1 MNMRDNK
8 FFLGA
13 FGVLLAALF
22 ALAGCSDLGDPLRLF
37 PRAEIS
43 VSRLD
48 FGAVAVGSFAAQN
61 VTIANSGDADLH
73 GVAAVGCPEF
83 ALESGGGAYTV
94 PPGGVHTVVVRYTPS
109 AVGPAG
115 CQLTLGDGL
124 RAVDLAGSGTP
135 APAGLCVASVSSLD
149 FGTLAVGASKLAVF
163 KLYSRGTAPVDVD
176 VASSCGE
183 LQLLGG
189 NGAHTIPVGDSL
201 VVTVQFAPGTGGHFA
216 CSITSGAGNPVV
228 TVSGDATSVSFAT
241 QIVPIMNRNFCTIA
255 CHSVSFTSVSILV
268 NVPSPGYAPAV
279 RIKPFDLAGS
289 VLYGKVTG
297 TAYGSSMPFG
307 SPLIPVADR
316 NLIKTW
322 ILEGAHDN

>member
-8 FFLGA
+8 LFLGA
-13 FGVLLAALF
+13 FGALLTALF
-22 ALAGCSDLGDPLRLF
+22 ALAGCSDLGAPLPLF
-37 PRAEIS
+37 PHAEIS
-43 VSRLD
+43 ATRLD
-48 FGAVAVGSFAAQN
+48 FGAVAIGSFATRR
-61 VTIANSGDADLH
+61 VTVANSGDADLH

-83 ALESGGGAYTV
+83 TLESGGGAYTV
-94 PPGGVHTVVVRYTPS
+94 PPGGMHSVVVRYTPS
-109 AVGPAG
+109 TVGSVD
-115 CQLTLGDGL
+115 CELTLGDGL
-124 RAVDLAGSGTP
+124 RAVALAGTGAP

-149 FGTLAVGASKLAVF
+149 FGTLTVGASKLAAF

-176 VASSCGE
+176 VRAPCGE
-183 LQLLGG
+183 LQFVGG
-189 NGAHTIPVGDSL
+189 GGAHTIPVGDSL
-201 VVTVQFAPGTGGHFA
+201 VVTVQFTPSAGGHFA
-216 CSITSGAGNPVV
+216 CTITSGPGNPVV

-241 QIVPIMNRNFCTIA
+241 QVVPILNRYSCTIA
-255 CHSVSFTSVSILV
+255 CHTVSFTSVNVLV

-297 TAYGSSMPFG
+297 TAYGQSMPQG

-316 NLIKTW
+316 NLIRTW